1 VSGSSVLFTPLI
13 VVIGEIPL
21 IVRYRFPDPALR
33 PPAPPP
39 SASDTINKLG
49 SEFVAPSPSQA
60 TQARAAGREDEGE
73 LSRNVV
79 IFHDNVHAA
88 LRHVGDHTVPRQRTR
103 IIFDLREP
111 LVWLAAI
118 SQAFSSIQHH
128 VDLEVC
134 PISG

>member
-1 VSGSSVLFTPLI
+1 MALVA
-13 VVIGEIPL
+13 VVREIPL
-21 IVRYRFPDPALR
+21 IGPVQISGTGSKAA
-33 PPAPPP
+33 APPP

-60 TQARAAGREDEGE
+60 TQARMAGREDEGE

-79 IFHDNVHAA
+79 ILHDNVHAA

-128 VDLEVC
+128 VDLSVR